1 MSPINNN
8 AGGTMT
14 TDIIQNKRFANS
26 KWAERKQ
33 DFLLVS
39 SFGLWATL
47 LGFSP
52 VLAIRFLIGS

>member
-1 MSPINNN
+1 MI
-8 AGGTMT
+8 A
-14 TDIIQNKRFANS
+14 DIIQNKHNANS

-39 SFGLWATL
+39 SFALWAAL

-52 VLAIRFLIGS
+52 ILALRFLA